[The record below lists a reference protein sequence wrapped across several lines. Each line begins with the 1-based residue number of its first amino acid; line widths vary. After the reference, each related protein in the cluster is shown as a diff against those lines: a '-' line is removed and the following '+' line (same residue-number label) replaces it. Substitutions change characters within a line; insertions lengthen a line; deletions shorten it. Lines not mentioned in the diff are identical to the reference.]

1 MKILAWNSR
10 ASKEIAKDV
19 NEFLSKHDPTIVCL
33 IPIKASADKM
43 KAVQMSL
50 GRDWW
55 GEGKQKKAP
64 KKRS

>member
-10 ASKEIAKDV
+10 GSASKSIAKDV

-50 GRDWW
+50 GRDW
-55 GEGKQKKAP
+55 GIAVNPSVGP
-64 KKRS
+64 T